1 MHGVWNIASYIMKIT
16 RNSEW
21 NNTNTIA
28 SAFLITVQM
37 ACGEAGKI
45 EAQRVLEQ
53 LSYVCV
59 Y

>member
-1 MHGVWNIASYIMKIT
+1 MNGVWNIASYIMKIT

-37 ACGEAGKI
+37 ACCGEAGKI

-53 LSYVCV
+53 LS
-59 Y
+59 